1 MSKLSTI
8 TRAPHASPVPPLP
21 AVTVPPSNRWALPLI
36 AGTAIAVVGLLAALI
51 IVLRNDSRRQ
61 AAERPA
67 MERAPVER
75 PVPERPAP
83 ESEKPVPPKEKSPPQ
98 AAEITV
104 RPTVPPPGQ
113 KPTARPPE
121 SVLALVGGLTTANLY
136 QSYLNV
142 GLLADSV
149 AKGVYKPE
157 HGKELLETVTK
168 VIDTVERQLAQ
179 LPESDLTA
187 GEKVRLA
194 KVRSIVSLLRS
205 EIKELQAYWASGDEE
220 FVRKFQKIHKDV
232 WSELEK
238 LLAEG

>member
-1 MSKLSTI
+1 MPLLPIETS
-8 TRAPHASPVPPLP
+8 APG
-21 AVTVPPSNRWALPLI
+21 NRWALPLI
-36 AGTAIAVVGLLAALI
+36 SGTAIAVVGLLGALI
-51 IVLRNDSRRQ
+51 VVLRNDSRRPI
-61 AAERPA
+61 AERPA
-67 MERAPVER
+67 VERPAAER
-75 PVPERPAP
+75 PVPERPAQ
-83 ESEKPVPPKEKSPPQ
+83 ESEKPAPLPAEKVVAPKE
-98 AAEITV
+98 EITV
-104 RPTVPPPGQ
+104 RPTMPPPEQ
-113 KPTARPPE
+113 KPVARPPE
-121 SVLALVGGLTTANLY
+121 SVLTLVGGLTTAHLY

-157 HGKELLETVTK
+157 QGKELLDTVTK

-179 LPESDLTA
+179 LPDADLTV

-205 EIKELQAYWASGDEE
+205 EIKELQAYWLSGDEE